1 VSEVSLNVVPSPE
14 LLKAAAGTS
23 PPASPGRAPDGAGAA
38 AGAPNPF
45 ATLLSGFLQGAQPL
59 AQGPGPVPGAPT
71 DTLLPDSALPPDAGE
86 AGTAVLAL
94 PGAATAIPAGNDA
107 RPAGNLL
114 PASGNDLPPV
124 PAGTRPDTDTASGLK
139 AQDPPADPGST
150 APAASRPR
158 IFLADLALS
167 RPLEPAVTPPAA
179 GVGEAGRLA
188 AVASLSGRA
197 LTPGS
202 PADGGT
208 PARSA
213 GPDRAAEPTRRPAPA
228 GYSPAVAQSAGLA
241 IGVPAGDLPDGGAP
255 ASSDGLVLRAA
266 PAEQLFRG
274 TGLPGAGTEFL
285 AGQLAAFA
293 AGSDE
298 SRGTGTGLPA
308 LTGSGSSDAGSTALL
323 GRLGSTGLPPL
334 QPLAQA
340 GAFAGGLADRLLT
353 LGGPGAH
360 SARLKLHPESLGEL
374 DVEITVD
381 DGTAQVWFGTTTSQA
396 RDAIE
401 GSLPRLR
408 DLFAEQGIQLTR
420 TQVDVGGGQPGNS
433 GFGQERRM
441 TGGAG
446 PWSDALAWKPDRP
459 GTAAAERAGGIT
471 AGTSARLLD
480 VWA

>member
-1 VSEVSLNVVPSPE
+1 VSELSLNVAPSPE
-14 LLKAAAGTS
+14 LLKAAAGAS
-23 PPASPGRAPDGAGAA
+23 PPARPDRAPDVAGAA
-38 AGAPNPF
+38 GVANPF

-94 PGAATAIPAGNDA
+94 PGTATAIPAGNDA
-107 RPAGNLL
+107 RTAGNLL
-114 PASGNDLPPV
+114 PASGNELPPL
-124 PAGTRPDTDTASGLK
+124 PAGAGTDRDAASGLK
-139 AQDPPADPGST
+139 AQDPPADAAST
-150 APAASRPR
+150 PPAASRPR

-167 RPLEPAVTPPAA
+167 RPLEPAVTPPTA
-179 GVGEAGRLA
+179 GVVDAGRLA
-188 AVASLSGRA
+188 AAGALAGRA
-197 LTPGS
+197 ATPGS
-202 PADGGT
+202 SADGGT

-213 GPDRAAEPTRRPAPA
+213 GPTLGLAPA
-228 GYSPAVAQSAGLA
+228 GYSPTDGQSAGLV

-255 ASSDGLVLRAA
+255 AGSDGLVLRAA

-293 AGSDE
+293 AASDD
-298 SRGTGTGLPA
+298 SRGTGSGLPT
-308 LTGSGSSDAGSTALL
+308 LTGSGSSDAGSAALL

-334 QPLAQA
+334 QPLGQA

-374 DVEITVD
+374 DVEITMD

-408 DLFAEQGIQLTR
+408 ELFADQGIQLTR

-446 PWSDALAWKPDRP
+446 PWSDALAWQPDRP
-459 GTAAAERAGGIT
+459 GTAAAERTGGIT
-471 AGTSARLLD
+471 AGMSARLLD